1 MEGEA
6 SQNKE
11 SFKAELVALHR
22 ALGNFQLFIA
32 RRSVPPRFEGE
43 EYEAINTVLEM
54 IENETN
60 ALR

>member
-6 SQNKE
+6 SQNKG
-11 SFKAELVALHR
+11 SFKAELVALHS
-22 ALGNFQLFIA
+22 ALGNFQMYMA
-32 RRSVPPRFEGE
+32 RRNVPPRFEGE

-60 ALR
+60 KLR